1 MTTTMTTIAPQVAVV
16 DFHHARGPEVEFW
29 VDPAGAELARRND
42 WSLLPFMALSDGA
55 HAMVEEF
62 SYFTL
67 LDVDGD
73 SEDHSTSTSN
83 SKKTTLFGIACT
95 RQIRAEKLKRRSTDV
110 TRSTVQKAVVV
121 IVPTARGM
129 GELRERL
136 GAVTAA
142 WFAQEDFS
150 DTTILKEFQESLA
163 RSPAVHEEGKDHYF
177 GLSLRELI
185 HEFRHHTLSL
195 VKCLLLQRK
204 MLFYGSKCERL
215 CMMQFALI
223 SLIPGLVRNL
233 QDAADPSLDSYAQT
247 VTRASAL
254 KTSERNSLL
263 AYVGLPLQ
271 IFGRGSFFG
280 PYTPLQQLD
289 ILADYDTKSYVV
301 GSTNSL
307 LLQHKE
313 RYSDIL
319 VNLDESNS
327 ITISSPS
334 LRSALALTAADRRW
348 IDHLTQTVL
357 DTWDPENPSQ
367 PKNLGYAGSED
378 AIRLQFEEYILS
390 LLSSAAYQVYHEETT
405 GTSNTG
411 GTRGTGTSTSTVTG
425 GTAATTNAAAAEQ
438 DIYNDITADFNPD
451 FLAAWRTTHN
461 FALFDRLTRNNR
473 IFDIVEPRHPT
484 AGGLS
489 VEDVQRRLQQ
499 TITELHLDERVR
511 EGREQLGKTLAVGR
525 ERVGAGVARFWAEVE
540 RQRQN
545 RTDRS
550 SRSGSRGK
558 THSQQG
564 DEGAATTPRSSLQ
577 QGRESFE
584 RKDSS
589 GEGEGPGPTTPTTP
603 TTPTF
608 STTSGGVGASG
619 GPGGWASSLR
629 DRAARTT
636 SQWQMQWQRERE
648 EKQRQRPSSEGPGD
662 PTTAPA
668 AAGSPAATLTASQI
682 QAAARENAAKA
693 GAWVSSWGSWA
704 KERVAVAQQQQQQQR
719 KSGPGAGAGAAAA
732 AEGVAVPKGAAP
744 TVGAAAPAAADDD
757 GTTTGKNTR

>member
-1 MTTTMTTIAPQVAVV
+1 MAATTIAPQVAVV

-29 VDPAGAELARRND
+29 VDHAGEELARRND

-67 LDVDGD
+67 LDVDVDGQDRGNDGD
-73 SEDHSTSTSN
+73 NDGDTTSTSRR
-83 SKKTTLFGIACT
+83 KTTLFGIACT

-121 IVPTARGM
+121 VVPTARGM

-177 GLSLRELI
+177 GTVASVLSRLASGLSLRELI

-263 AYVGLPLQ
+263 AYMGLPLQ

-327 ITISSPS
+327 ITITSPS

-357 DTWDPENPSQ
+357 DTWDPDNPSQ

-390 LLSSAAYQVYHEETT
+390 LLSSAAYQVYHEETNS
-405 GTSNTG
+405 GNTG
-411 GTRGTGTSTSTVTG
+411 GSTVGGTGT
-425 GTAATTNAAAAEQ
+425 TATEQ
-438 DIYNDITADFNPD
+438 EKDLYTDISADFNPD
-451 FLAAWRTTHN
+451 FLAMWRTTHN
-461 FALFDRLTRNNR
+461 FALFDKLTRNNR

-499 TITELHLDERVR
+499 TVAELHLDERVR

-525 ERVGAGVARFWAEVE
+525 ER
-540 RQRQN
+540 
-545 RTDRS
+545 
-550 SRSGSRGK
+550 
-558 THSQQG
+558 
-564 DEGAATTPRSSLQ
+564 L
-577 QGRESFE
+577 
-584 RKDSS
+584 
-589 GEGEGPGPTTPTTP
+589 
-603 TTPTF
+603 
-608 STTSGGVGASG
+608 GVGMARCSDDDDDDDDD
-619 GPGGWASSLR
+619 ADAEIISTST
-629 DRAARTT
+629 ARTRPRP
-636 SQWQMQWQRERE
+636 QLPER
-648 EKQRQRPSSEGPGD
+648 R
-662 PTTAPA
+662 
-668 AAGSPAATLTASQI
+668 
-682 QAAARENAAKA
+682 
-693 GAWVSSWGSWA
+693 
-704 KERVAVAQQQQQQQR
+704 
-719 KSGPGAGAGAAAA
+719 
-732 AEGVAVPKGAAP
+732 
-744 TVGAAAPAAADDD
+744 
-757 GTTTGKNTR
+757 

>member
-29 VDPAGAELARRND
+29 VDPAGAELAQRND

-142 WFAQEDFS
+142 WFAQEYNDPKGRF
-150 DTTILKEFQESLA
+150 KFPVNEFQESLA

-254 KTSERNSLL
+254 KTIL
-263 AYVGLPLQ
+263 AYMGLPLQ

-390 LLSSAAYQVYHEETT
+390 LLSSAAYQVWHEEAT

-411 GTRGTGTSTSTVTG
+411 GTRGTGTGTGTVTG
-425 GTAATTNAAAAEQ
+425 GTVATANAAAEQ

-558 THSQQG
+558 TTQSQG
-564 DEGAATTPRSSLQ
+564 DGGASPRSSLH
-577 QGRESFE
+577 QGRESSE

-589 GEGEGPGPTTPTTP
+589 GEGEGTGPTS
-603 TTPTF
+603 PTF
-608 STTSGGVGASG
+608 STASGGVGASG

-636 SQWQMQWQRERE
+636 SQWQMQWQKERE

-662 PTTAPA
+662 PSTAPA

-693 GAWVSSWGSWA
+693 GAWMSSWGSWA
-704 KERVAVAQQQQQQQR
+704 KERVAVAQQQQQQQQR
-719 KSGPGAGAGAAAA
+719 KSGGGAVSGAAA
-732 AEGVAVPKGAAP
+732 AEGGAIPKGAAP
-744 TVGAAAPAAADDD
+744 TVGADAAAPAAADDD